1 MGSDKRRTSLWSAD
15 SQEVLIRGASSL
27 LFNLLRHRDK
37 QNSMDYRD
45 EEV

>member
-1 MGSDKRRTSLWSAD
+1 MGSDKRRASLWSAD
-15 SQEVLIRGASSL
+15 SQEVLIMGAFSL

-37 QNSMDYRD
+37 QNSVEYRD